1 MRTQSA
7 KIENFSSAKYVGSL
21 SRPQEGKSEKSGDK
35 KVGAAIAA
43 YGGSYSSGYTCAY
56 FSVSKEE
63 ITITAP
69 LIVSTGTSFSYTS
82 PMTEQKGK
90 RARRTDGELL
100 TTIYDTIRDEMIEG
114 LAKRAE
120 LSVSGR
126 KILRAIFQKMDRL
139 SVKQWNLRLSEIGEL
154 AGTKYDT
161 TNRQMKKITEAL
173 PEVFDQIVVGK
184 KGMDES
190 EWVVTRPNRGTFRQ
204 AKAMCAEGRLPGLQ
218 KGPLARRAALRAMEA
233 QKHVPGASAAP
244 TNPQNATLREDSL
257 EEKHFQ
263 ESSVH
268 AHLHQEAKPEQAQV
282 EHGMAPEAEKGR
294 GPAEVQA
301 QREVAQALLELQF
314 DPQGADFTSKR
325 VHPAKA
331 KQVAGILRA
340 VGQDLLATITKE
352 LEKTPGRRNAKGV
365 LAHRLTRT
373 PWRVLL
379 EGDELARAKARRA
392 EEEARRLEGLAKS
405 AKRAGVDLAQVPEAL
420 IQPLTAWVSAQ
431 GAMNEPNSSSW
442 AFDQCRSARQ
452 AFVAAALAEPGF
464 RDVEGL
470 VAARLTAAGIKP
482 GSAVWERA
490 EPHNV
495 TREIVNRL
503 GIQSL
508 LGN

>member
-7 KIENFSSAKYVGSL
+7 KIENFSNAKYGSSL
-21 SRPQEGKSEKSGDK
+21 SRPQEGKSEKNRNTNVGVAISG
-35 KVGAAIAA
+35 
-43 YGGSYSSGYTCAY
+43 YSLGYTCAY
-56 FSVSKEE
+56 FSVSGRE

-69 LIVSTGTSFSYTS
+69 LIVPTGNSFTYSS
-82 PMTEQKGK
+82 AMEEKKEK
-90 RARRTDGELL
+90 RVRRTDGELL

-161 TNRQMKKITEAL
+161 TNRQMKRITEAL

-190 EWVVTRPNRGTFRQ
+190 EWTVTRPNRGTFRQ

-233 QKHVPGASAAP
+233 QNHVPGPSGVAA
-244 TNPQNATLREDSL
+244 NQQNATLREDSL
-257 EEKHFQ
+257 EEKLFQ

-268 AHLHQEAKPEQAQV
+268 AHLHQEAKPELAQ
-282 EHGMAPEAEKGR
+282 EAHGMAPGAEKGR
-294 GPAEVQA
+294 GDAEVQA

-314 DPQGADFTSKR
+314 DPQGADYTAKR

-331 KQVAGILRA
+331 KQVAGILRT
-340 VGQDLLATITKE
+340 VGQDLLATITQE
-352 LEKTPGRRNAKGV
+352 LAKTPGQRNNARGV

-379 EGDELARAKARRA
+379 DGDVLARARARKA
-392 EEEARRLEGLAKS
+392 EEEARRLEGLSRSAKS
-405 AKRAGVDLAQVPEAL
+405 AGVSLAQVPEAL
-420 IQPLTAWVSAQ
+420 LQPLMAWVSAQ
-431 GAMNEPNSSSW
+431 EGMNLAGASPW
-442 AFDQCRSARQ
+442 AFDQCREAKL
-452 AFVAAALAEPGF
+452 AFTAAALADPAFAEVPTEVATRLAGS
-464 RDVEGL
+464 GL
-470 VAARLTAAGIKP
+470 RP
-482 GSAVWERA
+482 GSAIWKATVS
-490 EPHNV
+490 HQSCL
-495 TREIVNRL
+495 EILNRL
-503 GIQSL
+503 GLRGL
-508 LGN
+508 LPAKS